1 MPISYKNYHPK
12 WSLIVRLI
20 RKRSGDR
27 CEGCEWYDDCRAENG
42 QPHPVTGS
50 RVILA
55 VTHLDN
61 DRRNNRFGNL
71 RHLCQRCHFRHDQG
85 FNVMR
90 RRYGKDFNLVN
101 LKIKF

>member
-1 MPISYKNYHPK
+1 
-12 WSLIVRLI
+12 
-20 RKRSGDR
+20 
-27 CEGCEWYDDCRAENG
+27 
-42 QPHPVTGS
+42 
-50 RVILA
+50 